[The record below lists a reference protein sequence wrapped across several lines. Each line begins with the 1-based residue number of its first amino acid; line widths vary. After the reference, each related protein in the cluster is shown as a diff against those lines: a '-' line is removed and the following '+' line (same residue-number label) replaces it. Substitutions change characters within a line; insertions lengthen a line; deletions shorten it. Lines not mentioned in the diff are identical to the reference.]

1 MGRRKGGDAA
11 RSRKEPTP
19 AVMLVERSSETGTVS
34 LNDGH
39 VTVRVTCTANESAE
53 AITKRLMRALK
64 RARA

>member
-1 MGRRKGGDAA
+1 
-11 RSRKEPTP
+11 
-19 AVMLVERSSETGTVS
+19 VMLVERSSETGTVS